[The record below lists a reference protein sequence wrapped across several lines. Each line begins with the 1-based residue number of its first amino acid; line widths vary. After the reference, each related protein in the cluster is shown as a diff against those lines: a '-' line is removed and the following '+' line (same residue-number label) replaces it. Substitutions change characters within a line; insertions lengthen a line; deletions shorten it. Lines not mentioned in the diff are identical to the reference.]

1 MRACRR
7 GHQWEARH
15 CERAGEAAAL
25 TILFK
30 HALGR
35 VGGLVMSLFG
45 QTKSLSIDSSTA
57 DAFVMAEH
65 LRG

>member
-1 MRACRR
+1 MRDC
-7 GHQWEARH
+7 GW
-15 CERAGEAAAL
+15 AGEAAAL
-25 TILFK
+25 PVPVV
-30 HALGR
+30 HALTR